1 MHFLT
6 RLILTLC
13 CCASI
18 VAAQSTATPIAT
30 TEAQLKRAVQT
41 SPESFAAHYQL
52 GQFYLRQQ
60 RLNAAIPHLEKAQS
74 LDTQHYGCHYDLAL
88 AYVLTNNAAKVRPQI
103 AATLRL
109 RETAE
114 LHSLLGEVEE
124 KAGDVHAAAAA
135 YHRAA
140 GLEPNEKHLLSL
152 GALLIKSSNYDEAKK
167 FLDFGL
173 QKYPR
178 SAQLKVALGIAE
190 YSQGYFEKAVRTL
203 CEAADLDPADARPY
217 LFLGEMYGVAPT
229 LADEITQRMA
239 GFVKR
244 HPQVAKAHYFYAL
257 NRWRG
262 RRTGEEQAPLAEI
275 EQSLLT
281 AVRLDSKLTEAH
293 FELGVLYS
301 EQQRF
306 PLAIKSLRQAVA
318 LQPDHNK
325 AHYRLMQVY
334 QRTGQKAL
342 AEKEMQIHKRLKETE
357 ARATP
362 ADK

>member
-1 MHFLT
+1 MKFWAN
-6 RLILTLC
+6 LIFAVC

-18 VAAQSTATPIAT
+18 AAAQSAATI
-30 TEAQLKRAVQT
+30 EAQLKRAVQT
-41 SPESFAAHYQL
+41 APESFAAHYQL
-52 GQFYLRQQ
+52 GEFYLQQ
-60 RLNAAIPHLEKAQS
+60 KQLDAAIPHLEKAQA
-74 LDTQHYGCHYDLAL
+74 LDATHYACRYDLAL
-88 AYVLTNNAAKVRPQI
+88 AYVLTGKAALARVQI
-103 AATLRL
+103 AAALSL

-114 LHSLLGEVEE
+114 LHALRGEVEE
-124 KAGDVHAAAAA
+124 SAGDVHAAAAA

-140 GLEPNEKHLLSL
+140 ALEPNEKHLLGL
-152 GALLIKSSNYDEAKK
+152 GNLLIKSSNYDEAKK

-178 SAQLKVALGIAE
+178 SAQLKVALGITE

-301 EQQRF
+301 EQRRF

-342 AEKEMQIHKRLKETE
+342 AEKEMQIHKQLKETE